1 MRTILTILT
10 FACTSVLL
18 AQSGPKLTW
27 IDKKIKKPTV
37 MENTEVSAYF
47 KFKNEGNEPLL
58 ISDAYATCECT
69 TAEFPKQPILPGTT
83 DSVLVVF
90 DGTKLGVFNKPVYV
104 EHNGA
109 DRREVIFLKGEVLP
123 LEGKE

>member
-1 MRTILTILT
+1 MVAITSFV
-10 FACTSVLL
+10 FAQ
-18 AQSGPKLTW
+18 AGPKLTW

-47 KFKNEGNEPLL
+47 KFKNEGDEPLL

-69 TAEFPKQPILPGTT
+69 TAEFPKQPIMPGQT
-83 DSVLVVF
+83 DSLFVVF

-104 EHNGA
+104 EHNGT

-123 LEGKE
+123 LKD